1 MENMVAETGKRR
13 PPLWARLC
21 VAFGVVLLLAG
32 IGTVVAG
39 RALVGRYT
47 DAVTDNT
54 LLEDIDVNGN
64 AAVAAEP
71 DPDIDGPLNLLLVG
85 IDPRDNQTA
94 PLADSIIVA
103 HIPRDRHSA
112 YLFSMPRDLRVEIP
126 AFDKSKTGEQTDK
139 INAAMSL
146 GSRLGGNRYSVPQ
159 GFQLLAKTVGNVT
172 GIKKFDAAAIVN
184 FGGFKKIVEAMGG
197 VEMVI
202 DMDVKSEHLKPDGS
216 PRDRKPGC
224 QTHHNCSRPYTGP
237 QRFYQKSD
245 KPVQLKA
252 WEALDYVRQRY
263 GNAGT
268 AMDDYDRQ
276 RHQQQ
281 FIKAMAKQ
289 AMSRDVVTN
298 PAKLL
303 DVMEAAGDSLTFSG
317 GDHSIVEWALELKS
331 LNVDDMVTVK
341 LPAEGINSGGYQG
354 ERLLPEAAGFFQA
367 VREDRLRSFL
377 LDHPEFISK
386 GK

>member
-1 MENMVAETGKRR
+1 MAESKKRR
-13 PPLWARLC
+13 PPLWARIC
-21 VAFGVVLLLAG
+21 IAFGVVALIIGAG
-32 IGTVVAG
+32 TLVAG
-39 RALVGRYT
+39 RVLVGKYT

-54 LLEDIDVNGN
+54 LLDDIDIQGAPAE
-64 AAVAAEP
+64 AAVP
-71 DPDIDGPLNLLLVG
+71 KVDINGPLNLLLVG
-85 IDPRDNQTA
+85 IDPRDDKTA

-103 HIPRDRHSA
+103 HIPQDRHSA

-126 AFDKSKTGEQTDK
+126 AFTKSKTGEQTDK

-146 GSRLGGNRYSVPQ
+146 GSRLGDNKFSAAQ

-172 GIKKFDAAAIVN
+172 GIKKFDAGAIVN

-216 PRDRKPGC
+216 SRDRKAGC
-224 QTHHNCSRPYTGP
+224 RTHHNCSRPYTGP

-268 AMDDYDRQ
+268 PMDDYDRQ

-289 AMSRDVVTN
+289 AMSRDVVTDPN
-298 PAKLL
+298 KLL
-303 DVMEAAGDSLTFSG
+303 DVMDAAGSSLTFDG
-317 GDHSIVEWALELKS
+317 GGHSVLDWAIELKS
-331 LNVDDMVTVK
+331 LNVDDIVTVK
-341 LPAEGINSGGYQG
+341 LPAGSINNGGYRG
-354 ERLLPEAAGFFQA
+354 EQFLPEANAFFQA
-367 VREDRLRSFL
+367 VREDRVSAFL
-377 LDHPEFISK
+377 LDHPEFIGK
-386 GK
+386 GDG